1 MTMSDRDPVD
11 RALTLRGTIE
21 ETSVPE
27 LMRSVLGSGE
37 TGVLTFHRRGV
48 TKSVYLHMG
57 RIVYARSSDPDERL
71 GEDLLLRGKITV
83 RQYLEA
89 SKQIRPGRRLGTILI
104 ELNAIDSE
112 DLLSSLEHHVKE
124 MLLDVF
130 TWTTGEY
137 ELAMSEPGK
146 EEVITLNFSMENLI
160 LEGVRRIRS
169 WSRIYRGIGAEFS
182 AVPVPPGNTEVLLK
196 LELSDEEQEVLSHAS
211 GRATYEQICQVSYLS
226 NIETC
231 RILWALQV
239 LGVLRREQP
248 GEAARTGEGVAERER
263 EMDVEH
269 VVEKF
274 NQMLGRIYSFLRG
287 RGGDDDVD
295 GFMGEALSRVT
306 TRYATLFYGIDL
318 KQYGRADY
326 EQMLANVADLPP
338 KQRKALMIAG
348 LNELIGSVQAGVREH
363 HGPEEEAVV
372 SGIIKDGF
380 RRLSPG
386 G

>member
-1 MTMSDRDPVD
+1 MTMSGRDPED

-27 LMRSVLGSGE
+27 LMHSVLGSGE
-37 TGVLTFHRRGV
+37 TGVLSFHRRGV

-57 RIVYARSSDPDERL
+57 RVVYARSSDPDERL
-71 GEDLLLRGKITV
+71 GEDLLLQGKITV

-89 SKQIRPGRRLGTILI
+89 SKLIRPGRRLGTILV
-104 ELNAIDSE
+104 ELNAINSE

-137 ELAMSEPGK
+137 ELAMSEPGIGD
-146 EEVITLNFSMENLI
+146 VITLNFSMENLI
-160 LEGVRRIRS
+160 LEGVRRIRA
-169 WSRIYRGIGAEFS
+169 WSRIYRGIGGDIE
-182 AVPVPPGNTEVLLK
+182 AVPVPTGNTEVLLK
-196 LELSDEEQEVLSHAS
+196 LELTDEEQEVLSHAS

-226 NIETC
+226 NVETC

-263 EMDVEH
+263 EMDLEH
-269 VVEKF
+269 VVENL
-274 NQMLGRIYSFLRG
+274 NQMLSRIYSFLRG
-287 RGGDDDVD
+287 RSGDEVD

-306 TRYATLFYGIDL
+306 SRYATLFYGIDL

-348 LNELIGSVQAGVREH
+348 LNELIGSVQAGVRERL
-363 HGPEEEAVV
+363 GAEEETVV

>member
-1 MTMSDRDPVD
+1 MTMSGRDPED

-27 LMRSVLGSGE
+27 LMHSVLGSGE
-37 TGVLTFHRRGV
+37 TGVLSFHRRGV

-57 RIVYARSSDPDERL
+57 RVVYARSSDPDERL
-71 GEDLLLRGKITV
+71 GEDLLLQGKITV

-89 SKQIRPGRRLGTILI
+89 SKLIRPGRRLGTILV
-104 ELNAIDSE
+104 ELNAINSE

-137 ELAMSEPGK
+137 ELAMSEPGIGD
-146 EEVITLNFSMENLI
+146 VTTLNFSMENLI
-160 LEGVRRIRS
+160 LEGVRRIRA
-169 WSRIYRGIGAEFS
+169 WSRIYRGIGGDIE
-182 AVPVPPGNTEVLLK
+182 AVPVPTGNTDVLLK
-196 LELSDEEQEVLSHAS
+196 LELTDEEQEVLSHAS

-226 NIETC
+226 NVETC

-263 EMDVEH
+263 EMDLEH
-269 VVEKF
+269 VVENL
-274 NQMLGRIYSFLRG
+274 NQMLSRIYSFLRG
-287 RGGDDDVD
+287 RSGDDVD

-306 TRYATLFYGIDL
+306 SRYATLFYGIDL

-348 LNELIGSVQAGVREH
+348 LNELIGSVQAGVRERL
-363 HGPEEEAVV
+363 GAEEETVV

>member
-1 MTMSDRDPVD
+1 MTTPGRDPED

-48 TKSVYLHMG
+48 TKNIYLHMG

-89 SKQIRPGRRLGTILI
+89 SKQIRPGRRLGTILVELSAI
-104 ELNAIDSE
+104 ESE

-146 EEVITLNFSMENLI
+146 EDVITLNFSMENLI

-169 WSRIYRGIGAEFS
+169 WSRIYRGIGGDFT
-182 AVPVPPGNTEVLLK
+182 AVPVPTGNTETLLK
-196 LELSDEEQEVLSHAS
+196 LELSDEEQEVLSHAT
-211 GRATYEQICQVSYLS
+211 GRATLEQICQVSYLT

-248 GEAARTGEGVAERER
+248 GEAASSSGRWTSSTWSRSSTRCSAGSTRSSGGAAATTWTASWRTPWPGWPRATRRSSTGSTSSSTGAPTT
-263 EMDVEH
+263 
-269 VVEKF
+269 
-274 NQMLGRIYSFLRG
+274 
-287 RGGDDDVD
+287 
-295 GFMGEALSRVT
+295 SRCWPT
-306 TRYATLFYGIDL
+306 WPTC
-318 KQYGRADY
+318 
-326 EQMLANVADLPP
+326 PP
-338 KQRKALMIAG
+338 SSARP
-348 LNELIGSVQAGVREH
+348 S
-363 HGPEEEAVV
+363 
-372 SGIIKDGF
+372 
-380 RRLSPG
+380 
-386 G
+386 

>member
-1 MTMSDRDPVD
+1 MTMSGRDPED

-27 LMRSVLGSGE
+27 LMHSVLGSGE
-37 TGVLTFHRRGV
+37 TGVLSFHRRGV

-57 RIVYARSSDPDERL
+57 RVVYARSSDPDERL
-71 GEDLLLRGKITV
+71 GEDLLLQGKITV

-89 SKQIRPGRRLGTILI
+89 SKLIRPGRRLGTILV
-104 ELNAIDSE
+104 ELNAINSE
-112 DLLSSLEHHVKE
+112 DLLSSLEHQVKE

-137 ELAMSEPGK
+137 ELAMSEPGIGD
-146 EEVITLNFSMENLI
+146 VITLNFSMENLI
-160 LEGVRRIRS
+160 LEGVRRIRA
-169 WSRIYRGIGAEFS
+169 WSRIYRGIGGDIE
-182 AVPVPPGNTEVLLK
+182 AVPVPTGNTEVLLK
-196 LELSDEEQEVLSHAS
+196 LELTDEEQEVLSHAS

-226 NIETC
+226 NVETC

-263 EMDVEH
+263 EMDLEH
-269 VVEKF
+269 VVENL
-274 NQMLGRIYSFLRG
+274 NQMLSRIYSFLRG
-287 RGGDDDVD
+287 RSGDDVD

-306 TRYATLFYGIDL
+306 SRYATLFYGIDL

-348 LNELIGSVQAGVREH
+348 LNELIGSVQAGVRERL
-363 HGPEEEAVV
+363 GAEEETVV

>member
-1 MTMSDRDPVD
+1 MTTPGQDPED

-48 TKSVYLHMG
+48 TKNIYLHMG

-89 SKQIRPGRRLGTILI
+89 SKLIRPGRRLGTILV

-146 EEVITLNFSMENLI
+146 DDVITLNFSMENLI

-169 WSRIYRGIGAEFS
+169 WSRIYRGIGGDIE
-182 AVPVPPGNTEVLLK
+182 AVPVPTGNTDVLLK

-211 GRATYEQICQVSYLS
+211 GRATFEQICQVSYLS

-231 RILWALQV
+231 RLLWALQV

-248 GEAARTGEGVAERER
+248 GEAARTGEGLLERER
-263 EMDVEH
+263 EMDLEH

-274 NQMLGRIYSFLRG
+274 NQMLSRIYSFLRG
-287 RGGDDDVD
+287 RSGDDVD
-295 GFMGEALSRVT
+295 RFMEEALARVAS
-306 TRYATLFYGIDL
+306 RYAALFYGIDL

-326 EQMLANVADLPP
+326 EQMLANVADQPA

-363 HGPEEEAVV
+363 HGAEEETVV

>member
-1 MTMSDRDPVD
+1 MTMSGRDPED

-27 LMRSVLGSGE
+27 LMHSVLGSGE
-37 TGVLTFHRRGV
+37 TGVLSFHRRGV

-57 RIVYARSSDPDERL
+57 RVVYARSSDPDERL
-71 GEDLLLRGKITV
+71 GEDLLLQGKITV

-89 SKQIRPGRRLGTILI
+89 SKLIRPGRRLGTILV
-104 ELNAIDSE
+104 ELNAINSE

-137 ELAMSEPGK
+137 ELAMSEPGIGD
-146 EEVITLNFSMENLI
+146 VTTLNFSMENLI
-160 LEGVRRIRS
+160 LEGVRRIRA
-169 WSRIYRGIGAEFS
+169 WSRIYRGIGGDIE
-182 AVPVPPGNTEVLLK
+182 AVPVPTGNTDVLLK
-196 LELSDEEQEVLSHAS
+196 LELTDEEQEVLSHAS

-226 NIETC
+226 NVETC
-231 RILWALQV
+231 RVLWALQV

-263 EMDVEH
+263 EMDLEH
-269 VVEKF
+269 VVENL
-274 NQMLGRIYSFLRG
+274 NQMLSRIYSFLRG
-287 RGGDDDVD
+287 RSGDDVD

-306 TRYATLFYGIDL
+306 SRYATLFYGIDL

-348 LNELIGSVQAGVREH
+348 LNELIGSVQAGVRERL
-363 HGPEEEAVV
+363 GAEEETVV

>member
-1 MTMSDRDPVD
+1 MTMSGRDPED

-27 LMRSVLGSGE
+27 LMHSVLGSGE
-37 TGVLTFHRRGV
+37 TGVLSFHRRGV

-57 RIVYARSSDPDERL
+57 RVVYARSSDPDERL
-71 GEDLLLRGKITV
+71 GEDLLLQGKITV

-89 SKQIRPGRRLGTILI
+89 SKLIRPGRPLGTILV
-104 ELNAIDSE
+104 ELNAINSE

-137 ELAMSEPGK
+137 ELAMSEPGIGD
-146 EEVITLNFSMENLI
+146 VITLNFSMENLI
-160 LEGVRRIRS
+160 LEGVRRIRA
-169 WSRIYRGIGAEFS
+169 WSRIYRGIGGDIE
-182 AVPVPPGNTEVLLK
+182 AVPVPTGNTEVLLK
-196 LELSDEEQEVLSHAS
+196 LELTDEEQEVLSHAS

-226 NIETC
+226 NVETC

-263 EMDVEH
+263 EMDLEH
-269 VVEKF
+269 VVENL
-274 NQMLGRIYSFLRG
+274 NQMLSRIYSFLRG
-287 RGGDDDVD
+287 RSGDDVD

-306 TRYATLFYGIDL
+306 SRYATLFYGIDL

-348 LNELIGSVQAGVREH
+348 LNELIGSVQAGVRERL
-363 HGPEEEAVV
+363 GAEEETVV